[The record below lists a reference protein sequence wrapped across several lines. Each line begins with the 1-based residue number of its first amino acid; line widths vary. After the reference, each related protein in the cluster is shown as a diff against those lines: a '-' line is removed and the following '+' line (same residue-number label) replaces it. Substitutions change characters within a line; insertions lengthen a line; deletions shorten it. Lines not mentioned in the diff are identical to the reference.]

1 VLMTA
6 QKSSKLVFDK
16 SGDDVNDRSTG
27 VDGAK
32 GLWMQTYT
40 GGRFYGE
47 PQCFHLNE
55 YDIETIAET
64 LSKKV
69 RWGGHCKGFYSVA
82 QHSVHVCDLSP
93 KYLRLEGL
101 LHDMTECF
109 LGDIPRPIKN
119 ALVGV
124 RDYEADLYDSM
135 AQQFNCARA
144 VPNEV
149 HVADNMMLRTEAR
162 DLMGDPE
169 WHYKMPYPI
178 REEPISIWGMEE
190 AKQEFLKRYDEYKR
204 I

>member
-1 VLMTA
+1 MMTA
-6 QKSSKLVFDK
+6 PKLVYSK
-16 SGDDVNDRSTG
+16 GGDDVVDRSTG
-27 VDGAK
+27 VDTAK

-40 GGRFYGE
+40 GGKFYGE

-64 LSKKV
+64 LAKKV
-69 RWGGHCKGFYSVA
+69 RWGGHSRGYYSVA

-93 KYLRLEGL
+93 VYFRLEGL

-119 ALVGV
+119 AIPGIREWEAQL
-124 RDYEADLYDSM
+124 YESM
-135 AQQFNCARA
+135 AVPFKVALA
-144 VPNEV
+144 VPEEV

-178 REEPISIWGMEE
+178 REEPIEPWYIEQ
-190 AKQEFLKRYDEYKR
+190 AKTEFLKRYDEYKR
-204 I
+204 V